1 MLNKIISTV
10 GLFGLIAVA
19 AAAPV
24 MPNWAVIP
32 CFALA
37 GFLNIHFA
45 NRADHEK

>member
-1 MLNKIISTV
+1 MLNKLISAV

-19 AAAPV
+19 VAAPI
-24 MPNWAVIP
+24 MPGWAVIP

-45 NRADHEK
+45 KRADYER